1 MFPPSLDT
9 RSLSPGQWLSE
20 LPLESVIDIKGTLV
34 EASVKSC
41 TQSNVELQL
50 ERCYCVSRAANVLPF
65 LLEDAARP
73 EEEVDASQDTERP
86 FPRIGQEQ
94 RLDNRWL
101 DLRVPA
107 NNAIM
112 RVQSGVCTL
121 FREVRAHARAL
132 RPAAR
137 RARESER
144 ARRAQA
150 LLERQTSQEAL
161 LEAEEAEMEAAA
173 EAELEAM
180 VEVADE
186 IAVEAER
193 TLKRQA
199 SIGVSVA
206 AAKARAA
213 ANGEE
218 EAMVAP

>member
-73 EEEVDASQDTERP
+73 EEEVDASQDTDRP

-121 FREVRAHARAL
+121 FREVRATPARVA
-132 RPAAR
+132 AAR
-137 RARESER
+137 RARS
-144 ARRAQA
+144 
-150 LLERQTSQEAL
+150 
-161 LEAEEAEMEAAA
+161 
-173 EAELEAM
+173 
-180 VEVADE
+180 
-186 IAVEAER
+186 
-193 TLKRQA
+193 
-199 SIGVSVA
+199 
-206 AAKARAA
+206 
-213 ANGEE
+213 
-218 EAMVAP
+218 